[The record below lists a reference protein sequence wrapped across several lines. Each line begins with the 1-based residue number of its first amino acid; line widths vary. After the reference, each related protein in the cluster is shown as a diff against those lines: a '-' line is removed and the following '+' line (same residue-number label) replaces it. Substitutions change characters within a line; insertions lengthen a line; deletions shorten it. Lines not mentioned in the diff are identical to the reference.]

1 MAQSV
6 ATARIGSFHFM
17 SARAILAKCLGTAY
31 PHATALHSANC
42 RPISMSCRVRGRA
55 LAARSNTMLSP
66 GASSTIGPSL
76 YQSRTLKS
84 TFLKRGS
91 AIFSMNYSG
100 RADEVRRHLR

>member
-1 MAQSV
+1 
-6 ATARIGSFHFM
+6 
-17 SARAILAKCLGTAY
+17 
-31 PHATALHSANC
+31 
-42 RPISMSCRVRGRA
+42 
-55 LAARSNTMLSP
+55 
-66 GASSTIGPSL
+66 L